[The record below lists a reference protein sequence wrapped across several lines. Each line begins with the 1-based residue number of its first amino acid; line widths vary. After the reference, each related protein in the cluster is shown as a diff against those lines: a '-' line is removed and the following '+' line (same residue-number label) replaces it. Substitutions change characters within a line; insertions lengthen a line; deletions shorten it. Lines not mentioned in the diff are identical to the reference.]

1 MSDVLLDFMEADTQ
15 SGASNVEAVSDG
27 GLQSVADLAR
37 AVRDKEALISEL
49 EGKLKEENR
58 ELLKLTDEDLPALLL
73 EFGITKFELEDGS
86 KIEVRPTYGA
96 HIKAENKP
104 AAFGWLRDNDF
115 GDIIKNTVACNFGRG
130 EDGAANRFI
139 ETAQRMGYSPEQ
151 KTDVHSSTLKA
162 WVKERVEQGEEFPM
176 ELFGAFVGQRA
187 TIKRGK

>member
-1 MSDVLLDFMEADTQ
+1 MSDALLDFMEADTQ

-37 AVRDKEALISEL
+37 AVRDKETLISEL
-49 EGKLKEENR
+49 ETKLKEEKR
-58 ELLKLTDEDLPALLL
+58 ALLKLTDEDLPALLL

-96 HIKAENKP
+96 HIKADNKF
-104 AAFGWLRDNDF
+104 AAFEWLRENEY
-115 GDIIKNTVACNFGRG
+115 GDLIKNTVACSFGRG
-130 EDGAANRFI
+130 EDDSANRFI
-139 ETAQRMGYSPEQ
+139 ETAQQLGLAPQQ
-151 KTDVHSSTLKA
+151 KTEVHPSTLKA

>member
-1 MSDVLLDFMEADTQ
+1 MSDELLDFMEADTQ
-15 SGASNVEAVSDG
+15 SGASNVEGVSDG

-37 AVRDKEALISEL
+37 NVRDKETLISEL
-49 EGKLKEENR
+49 EMKLKEEKR

-73 EFGITKFELEDGS
+73 EYGITKFELQDGS

-96 HIKAENKP
+96 HIKAEHKP

-130 EDGAANRFI
+130 EDGQAHRFI
-139 ETAQRMGYSPEQ
+139 KTAQQLGLSPEQ
-151 KTDVHSSTLKA
+151 KTDVHPSTLKA
-162 WVKERVEQGEEFPM
+162 WVKERVEHGEEFPM